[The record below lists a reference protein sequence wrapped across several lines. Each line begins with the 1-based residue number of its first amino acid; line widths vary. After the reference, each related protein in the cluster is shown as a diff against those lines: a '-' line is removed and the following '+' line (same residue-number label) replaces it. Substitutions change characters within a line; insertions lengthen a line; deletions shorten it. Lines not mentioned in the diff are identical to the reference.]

1 MTIKYTVN
9 RRVYVHFSARKLY
22 RLGNVVVNILTNLF
36 RLCPV
41 ITLILMIVYFYGL
54 YCVIV
59 ERRQLVIVSR
69 GNPL

>member
-1 MTIKYTVN
+1 MCTFQPGNCTGW
-9 RRVYVHFSARKLY
+9 
-22 RLGNVVVNILTNLF
+22 GNVGVNIPTDLF

-59 ERRQLVIVSR
+59 ERRQLVIVSQ